1 MSNDSSAKRSRLL
14 RIGLPLLILGTLAGI
29 AGWNRQALKDA
40 WDEHLQANR
49 IDGATSPNAGVTRPT
64 KRPLFELVPDKP
76 DTIRLIDKDISSL
89 GIHVYTI
96 GSEPPPNKLRLPG
109 TLSADPNRFVRVHS
123 RFPGEVRRVGT
134 AAGTNRPLRFGDKVT
149 AGQLLV
155 KMWSKDIGEKKS
167 ELVDA
172 LSKVH
177 FDKII
182 LDRLNSVKGGVVT
195 ERAINDAERN
205 YQGDLVAVAKA
216 ERTLRSW
223 NFTEEEIAAVH
234 QEAKDLLAGTVSITD
249 DGHWA
254 EMEVTAAQSGIIVEK
269 DFSVGDMVDTNKD
282 LFKIADLDRMQVLAN
297 IFEEDVPLLRRLS
310 PEEQNWS
317 LQLVSDSRDKV
328 IDGKFDQIGM
338 IIDPNMHTLVV
349 MGFIDNPQKTLAI
362 GQFITATIEIP
373 GDSTQVVIPVSAV
386 IEEGATSAVFVET
399 NQEKREYTRR
409 RVAVTRRG
417 RTQVH
422 VTSEPNAKQL
432 ESGIQGLRP
441 GERVLIDSV
450 VELEAELNDLASSAA
465 KH

>member
-1 MSNDSSAKRSRLL
+1 MSNGSSAKRSRLL
-14 RIGLPLLILGTLAGI
+14 RFGLPIVILGVLAGI
-29 AGWNRQALKDA
+29 IGWNRQALKDA
-40 WDEHLQANR
+40 WDQHLQANR
-49 IDGATSPNAGVTRPT
+49 IDGVASPNTAASRPT
-64 KRPLFELVPDKP
+64 KRPLFVLVPDKP
-76 DTIRLIDKDISSL
+76 DTIRLIDRDVSDL
-89 GIHVYTI
+89 GIHVHTI
-96 GSEPPPNKLRLPG
+96 SADPPPNKLRLTG
-109 TLSADPNRFVRVHS
+109 TLSLDPNRFVRVHS

-223 NFTEEEIAAVH
+223 NLSEEEIAAVH
-234 QEAKDLLAGTVSITD
+234 REAKDLLDGTVSITD

-282 LFKIADLDRMQVLAN
+282 LFKIADLDRLQVLAN
-297 IFEEDVPLLRRLS
+297 VFEEDLPLLRRLS
-310 PEEQNWS
+310 PDEQIWS
-317 LQLVSDSRDKV
+317 LQLESESLDNV
-328 IDGKFDQIGM
+328 ITGKFDQIGM
-338 IIDPNMHTLVV
+338 IIDPNMHTSVV
-349 MGFIDNPQKTLAI
+349 MGFVDNPNKSLAI
-362 GQFITATIEIP
+362 GQFITATIEVP
-373 GDSTQVVIPVSAV
+373 GDSSQVVIPVSAV
-386 IEEGATSAVFVET
+386 IEEGASSAVFVET
-399 NQEKREYTRR
+399 SAEFHEYTRR

-417 RTQVH
+417 RTQIH
-422 VTSEPNAKQL
+422 VVSEPNAKQL
-432 ESGIQGLRP
+432 ERGIQPLRP
-441 GERVLIDSV
+441 GERILIDSV
-450 VELEAELNDLASSAA
+450 VELEAELNDLASSS